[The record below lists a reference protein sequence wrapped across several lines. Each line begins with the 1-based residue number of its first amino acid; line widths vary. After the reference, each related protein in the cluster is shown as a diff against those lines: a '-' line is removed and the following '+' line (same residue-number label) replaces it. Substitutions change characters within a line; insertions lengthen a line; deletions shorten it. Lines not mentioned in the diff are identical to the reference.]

1 MLFFILYNPPFVP
14 NPPPFVIPQ
23 GQNPR
28 FVKIFGNCARKYP
41 IMTQRIYFDNAA
53 TTSLDPQVLEA
64 MMPYL
69 TEKFGNPSSI
79 YSYGRESRLAMENA
93 RKSVAK
99 ILNAHPAEI
108 FFTSGGT
115 ESSNTAICAA
125 VRDLG
130 CKHIISSPIEHHATL
145 HTVENL
151 YHRGE
156 AALSY
161 VQLLPDGHV
170 DMEDL
175 EHLLAGSEDKCLVT
189 LMHANNEIGNMLDI
203 HAVGELC
210 KKYNAIFHSDTVQT
224 VGHFPFDLRNTP
236 VHFITG
242 AGHKF
247 HGPKGVGLLYINE
260 NVKIRPYIH
269 GGSQERN
276 MRAGTENLYG
286 VVGFAKAL
294 EMATAGYEQ
303 DSAYIKGLKT
313 YMMESLQKNLKGVSF
328 NGDPLGRSLYT
339 VLSVSFPKTE
349 KSEMILFNLDIS
361 NICASGGSACTSGAE
376 QGSHVIR
383 AINNNP
389 NQVTVR
395 FSFSKHNTKEEI
407 DTVVEKLKEMV

>member
-1 MLFFILYNPPFVP
+1 MPF
-14 NPPPFVIPQ
+14 
-23 GQNPR
+23 
-28 FVKIFGNCARKYP
+28 
-41 IMTQRIYFDNAA
+41 
-53 TTSLDPQVLEA
+53 
-64 MMPYL
+64 L

-79 YSYGRESRLAMENA
+79 YSYGRESRLAIETA
-93 RKSVAK
+93 RKTVAK

-115 ESSNTAICAA
+115 ESSNTAINAS

-130 CKHIISSPIEHHATL
+130 CTHIITSRLEHHATL
-145 HTVENL
+145 HTVEHL
-151 YHRGE
+151 QKTGE

-161 VQLLPDGHV
+161 VKVHSNGHI
-170 DMEDL
+170 DLEDL
-175 EHLLAGSEDKCLVT
+175 ENLLDTCEDKCLVT
-189 LMHANNEIGNMLDI
+189 LLHANNEIGNILDI
-203 HAVGELC
+203 HAVGNIC
-210 KKYNAIFHSDTVQT
+210 KKYGAVFHADTVQT

-260 NVKIRPYIH
+260 NVRIHPYIH

-286 VVGFAKAL
+286 IVGFAKAL
-294 EMATAGYEQ
+294 ELATARHEQ
-303 DSAYIKGLKT
+303 ESKEVRGLKL
-313 YMMESLQKNLKGVSF
+313 YMLEQLQKNIKGVSF
-328 NGDPLGRSLYT
+328 NGDPQGSSLYT

-349 KSEMILFNLDIS
+349 KSEMLLFNLDIN
-361 NICASGGSACTSGAE
+361 NICASGGSACTSGVE

-395 FSFSKHNTKEEI
+395 FSFCRKNTKEEV
-407 DTVVEKLKEMV
+407 DYVVGKLKELI